1 MWRPVDYFVK
11 GTLCPVHDVEQMARR
26 LADELQAP
34 LLIFLACDPDA
45 ILRSLTFLCSDSRQ
59 DEQDFNAVI
68 QATNFVNTEKEINS
82 LVTSLAFR
90 SAFQSDAEELLK
102 EKLERLIAPAVA
114 PRIAKSVRKLSV
126 LPLETTEGYVLV
138 RPLVLVGK
146 AALANR
152 HKLSQADTD
161 LLLAMLNATPPARLR
176 FDAKVMSDVGDRLDP
191 QITADGAVDFAEMA
205 RRGSDLAVKVTRSDR
220 AGVFLRQP
228 EAPDFLE
235 LRADASA
242 EGSPA
247 GTEQLIQE
255 ADADSFAKLV
265 VDRHRA
271 RQSATDDITRC
282 GTPIPGPL
290 GSPRT
295 PAIGVLLIVRDGS
308 RDFAAYD
315 LALARNICLRL
326 AILHSTAAAGSI
338 AKAIADFRNP
348 SLLAPPI
355 QATNAAR
362 KLDDLPPDIQI
373 ALAKVPATLE
383 HVVRSTNSHVASLR
397 LALPDPNAPEPHGLA
412 LMRVA
417 VFPAARIDDPYPVQ
431 GQKDGGLNWRT
442 VLEGRP
448 TYAPDVAVEPEF
460 LGTHEGT
467 QSELSVPIRVEGRLV
482 GVLNLESHALNNYGA
497 FLPHIQALAGAIGRA
512 FADAA
517 AQLSQPVLERAAEIL
532 DTGHRHSHELD
543 GLEDRTKQL
552 KLDRKSLTAIRK
564 YIKDSRE
571 LLASI
576 MREDSEPKGR
586 VPSTTLGEVLAE
598 ACAEELPLLTL
609 PDRRQTPELHYRLR
623 GDEARLL
630 LAATAD
636 ITSNLT
642 NHGGKP
648 GVAHSDTGGPLHA
661 LTLGSCSW
669 DGRRYAA
676 INFYNSSPDFL
687 PRSEMLQIYRIPF
700 PRGDGRLRLGA
711 YLAGIRLRQIGGMI
725 HFSIAEQ
732 SQRARTVVMVPNT
745 DQDQ

>member
-11 GTLCPVHDVEQMARR
+11 GTLCPVHDIEQMIRR
-26 LADELQAP
+26 LANKLQTP
-34 LLIFLACDPDA
+34 LLLFLACDPDA
-45 ILRSLTFLCSDSRQ
+45 ILRSLTFLCSGSRQ

-68 QATNFVNTEKEINS
+68 QATNFVTTEKEINS
-82 LVTSLAFR
+82 LATSLAH

-114 PRIAKSVRKLSV
+114 PRIARLVGKLSV
-126 LPLETTEGYVLV
+126 LPLEIKEEHVLV

-152 HKLSQADTD
+152 DKLSPADVD
-161 LLLAMLNATPPARLR
+161 LLLAMLNATPLARLR

-191 QITADGAVDFAEMA
+191 QFTADGAVDFAEMA
-205 RRGSDLAVKVTRSDR
+205 HRGSDLAVKVTRSDR

-228 EAPDFLE
+228 EAPDVLKPS
-235 LRADASA
+235 ADASA
-242 EGSPA
+242 EDSPA
-247 GTEQLIQE
+247 VTDWLAQE
-255 ADADSFAKLV
+255 AEADSFLKKV
-265 VDRHRA
+265 VDRHQA
-271 RQSATDDITRC
+271 RQSATDNITRC

-290 GSPRT
+290 ASPRT
-295 PAIGVLLIVRDGS
+295 PAIGALLIVRDGS

-348 SLLAPPI
+348 SMVVSAD
-355 QATNAAR
+355 QVTNAAS
-362 KLDDLPPDIQI
+362 KIEDLPPDFQV

-383 HVVRSTNSHVASLR
+383 RVARSTNSYVATLR
-397 LALPDPNAPEPHGLA
+397 LALPDPEVSEPHGLT
-412 LMRVA
+412 LTRVA
-417 VFPAARIDDPYPVQ
+417 AFPAARIDDPYLVQ

-448 TYAPDVAVEPEF
+448 TYAPDVAVERSF
-460 LGTHEGT
+460 LETHEGT
-467 QSELSVPIRVEGRLV
+467 QSELSVPIGVEGRLI
-482 GVLNLESHALNNYGA
+482 GVLNLESRDLNNYGA
-497 FLPHIQALAGAIGRA
+497 FVPHIQALAGAIGRA

-517 AQLSQPVLERAAEIL
+517 AQRSQPVLERAAEIL

-543 GLEDRTKQL
+543 DLEKRTKEL
-552 KLDRKSLTAIRK
+552 TLDRRSLTAIDN
-564 YIKDSRE
+564 YIKESRM
-571 LLASI
+571 LLAGI
-576 MREDSEPKGR
+576 MREGSEPKRR
-586 VPSTTLGEVLAE
+586 VRSTTLGDVLVE
-598 ACAEELPLLTL
+598 ACAEKLSRLSL
-609 PDRRQTPELHYRLR
+609 PDRRHTPEMRYPLG
-623 GDEARLL
+623 GDQAMLL
-630 LAATAD
+630 LAAAAD

-642 NHGGKP
+642 NHGGKA
-648 GVAHSDTGGPLHA
+648 GLAHADTGRPLHE

-676 INFYNSSPDFL
+676 INFHNASPDSL

-700 PRGDGRLRLGA
+700 PREDGRLRLGA

-725 HFSIAEQ
+725 HFSIAEK
-732 SQRARTVVMVPNT
+732 SQRARTVVMVPST
-745 DQDQ
+745 DPDQ